1 MRHLLALLVCMPLLG
16 LALAEELPPL
26 SIVQN
31 DVLILKDGTRL
42 VGLID
47 EIRPDGAIVFTEIGR
62 PRPLVYQRSQYD
74 ATETRQDASQAVLK
88 RGRILLAR
96 KDALGVRQCITW
108 GIENEAADSS
118 LTLALEAMPVF
129 PADTILGTVTLEL
142 LEMQGRGAEREP
154 IARALLERNPRFEPA
169 YTVLA
174 AALRSRNATAELTQ
188 LTDQFLAVMPTSQEA
203 NRIKAEL
210 SESNDLRG
218 AQEAYRKG
226 WKLHGDLSAAL
237 GFARTSV
244 MLGAYPQALE
254 GATALAEGN
263 QHVGEARAIA
273 GTVLLAQGR
282 FDDARAAL
290 SAAVEDGTLTEPY
303 ASWARYNLGLVEYR
317 LGDAAAARGRWSAD
331 NSPIAQLALA
341 IVDAKPF
348 AAEASLRD
356 PGLIAVAREH
366 NACMALQRGH
376 ADRALGALDVRGN
389 ARHQFLAMIAE
400 VIKTGGSEGVLRQL
414 ALVDTVESL
423 RWRAYG
429 HVLARQWGEA
439 EAVLAKLPADDG
451 YAAVYRIYVAA
462 AQKDMARAKDLF
474 RTLSQASNAPA
485 DYVAVLA
492 AEYAADNDEVLIEDF
507 AWVDGDQLASGWQV
521 EAIET
526 NVRVHVL
533 NSQLVLEGRQSAAPQ
548 PVSRAWRLTAAD
560 RIRLI
565 AMSFDISAIATAQ
578 VGIEVRD
585 ESRGNG
591 VACAILADNKLGYRI
606 LANGTWGE
614 WQPLPLRSEGTKPTI
629 RLELNAGRVFAVA
642 PDNPAQRYALGE
654 VRLPTTGFIAVG
666 PFGSAE
672 PGTNWRLAVDRLEL
686 QMKAGARNQR

>member
-1 MRHLLALLVCMPLLG
+1 MRSLLLMLVLALTLY
-16 LALAEELPPL
+16 AAEELPPL
-26 SIVQN
+26 SVVQN
-31 DVLILKDGTRL
+31 DVLIMKDGTRL

-47 EIRPDGAIVFTEIGR
+47 EIRADGSVVFTEIGR
-62 PRPLVYQRSQYD
+62 PRPLVYQRNQYD
-74 ATETRQDASQAVLK
+74 AMETRQDAGQAVLK

-96 KDALGVRQCITW
+96 KDALGVRQSISW

-129 PADTILGTVTLEL
+129 PDDTILGTVTLEL
-142 LEMQGRGAEREP
+142 LESQGRSAEREP

-169 YTVLA
+169 YAVLA
-174 AALRSRNATAELTQ
+174 EALRARTATAELVQ
-188 LTDQFLAVMPTSQEA
+188 LTDSFLAVMPTSQVA

-210 SESNDLRG
+210 AEATDLRG

-226 WKLHGDLSAAL
+226 WKLHNDLDAAL

-254 GATALAEGN
+254 GATALADNN
-263 QHVGEARAIA
+263 QHVAAARAIA
-273 GTVLLAQGR
+273 GTVLLAEGR
-282 FDDARAAL
+282 LDDARAAL
-290 SAAVEDGTLTEPY
+290 SAALEDGTLGEPY
-303 ASWARYNLGLVEYR
+303 AEWARYNLGLVEYR
-317 LGDAAAARGRWSAD
+317 LGNAAGARSRWTDD

-348 AAEASLRD
+348 AGESSLRD

-376 ADRALGALDVRGN
+376 ADRALAALDVRGN
-389 ARHQFLAMIAE
+389 ARHQFLAQIAQ
-400 VIKTGGSEGVLRQL
+400 VIKTGGAEGVLRQL
-414 ALVDTVESL
+414 ALVDTTESL

-429 HVLARQWGEA
+429 HLLARQWNEA

-451 YAAVYRIYVAA
+451 FAAVYRIYVAA

-474 RTLSQASNAPA
+474 RTLSQASNAPV

-526 NVRVHVL
+526 NVRVHVH

-560 RIRLI
+560 RTRLI
-565 AMSFDISAIATAQ
+565 SMTFDISAIATAQ
-578 VGIEVRD
+578 VGLEVRD

-606 LANGTWGE
+606 LANGVWGE
-614 WQPLPLRSEGTKPTI
+614 WQPLPLRVEGTKPTI
-629 RLELNAGRVFAVA
+629 RLELNAGLVFAVA
-642 PDNPAQRYALGE
+642 PDNPAQRHALGD
-654 VRLPTTGFIAVG
+654 VRLSTTGFLAVG
-666 PFGSAE
+666 PFGQAE
-672 PGTNWRLAVDRLEL
+672 PGTHWRLAIERLEL
-686 QMKAGARNQR
+686 QMKAGTRNRR